1 MLDATRTT
9 NRQRFLD
16 MYSNNPIYQQSLD
29 ARRLAV
35 DLDRA
40 STARPGVYDG
50 VGTWFAQSYQP
61 AYGDLTA
68 EKFEEESSGFF
79 SEAMQVDEG
88 HNGNGKR
95 LLARTI
101 GKGKEKEE
109 PQRKRK
115 RELSACR
122 EDSLPDV
129 PEVRLEPGRSPW
141 EVESFAPADCGVYS
155 RTGEAQGGN
164 PMELRYYFTNFD
176 F

>member
-9 NRQRFLD
+9 TRQRILD
-16 MYSNNPIYQQSLD
+16 MYASNNNNIF
-29 ARRLAV
+29 AAGAAA

-40 STARPGVYDG
+40 TTARPGVYDG

-68 EKFEEESSGFF
+68 EK
-79 SEAMQVDEG
+79 MQIDEG

-95 LLARTI
+95 LLARTL

-109 PQRKRK
+109 PQRNG
-115 RELSACR
+115 REGFRLAAK
-122 EDSLPDV
+122 DPLPDV

-141 EVESFAPADCGVYS
+141 EVESFAPADVGVYS